1 MFFEKFEKSLRRK
14 TDLKSLFKQQTTS
27 PKDLNVNIT

>member
-14 TDLKSLFKQQTTS
+14 TELRTVLKQQTAS
-27 PKDLNVNIT
+27 PKDLNTSKT